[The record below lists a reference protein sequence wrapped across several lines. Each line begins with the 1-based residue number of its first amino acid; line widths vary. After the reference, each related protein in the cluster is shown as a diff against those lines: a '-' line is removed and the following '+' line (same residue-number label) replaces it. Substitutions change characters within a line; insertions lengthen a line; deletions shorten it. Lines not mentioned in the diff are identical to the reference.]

1 VDGTEYFIIGCGGA
15 PFYPLAEEK
24 PEGHQAGREQT
35 LGYLRAT
42 VSPESIVMEMVPV
55 AEITEDGEVT
65 MYPAGTVIDTVRLP
79 APTSGE
85 WWNVLA
91 SLPGIPELSELWR

>member
-1 VDGTEYFIIGCGGA
+1 
-15 PFYPLAEEK
+15 
-24 PEGHQAGREQT
+24 
-35 LGYLRAT
+35 
-42 VSPESIVMEMVPV
+42 MVPV